1 MTQMY
6 FSQFWKLQVQE
17 QGIIKAGFI
26 LGLLWV
32 YRWLLSHCVFIWSLN
47 VHLEKGGVFWCLLQV
62 LHSHD
67 LIKPSYL
74 SKAPPPSPSRWW
86 LEFPHMNLGGDKMF
100 IPSGQSSPIGQRE
113 DFKTTLKSFSQ
124 AAVLLEDFFAFWHKM
139 YQGHLVLS
147 LSETWNQEFSKDLCF
162 YFMGSGI

>member
-6 FSQFWKLQVQE
+6 FSQFWKLQVQK

-26 LGLLWV
+26 LGLFWV
-32 YRWLLSHCVFIWSLN
+32 YRWLLSHCVFIWALLN

-74 SKAPPPSPSRWW
+74 SKAPPPSPSHWW

-100 IPSGQSSPIGQRE
+100 IPSGQSFPVGQRINLVSWWLVSWRRGVMIWRPPRPPGW
-113 DFKTTLKSFSQ
+113 FYRGRNKNSCSW
-124 AAVLLEDFFAFWHKM
+124 AVS
-139 YQGHLVLS
+139 YIV
-147 LSETWNQEFSKDLCF
+147 
-162 YFMGSGI
+162 